1 VFYRLAT
8 VHPLLQGFL
17 AEGRNGR
24 YVRPLTDCTRVPT
37 LIVGGG
43 IGGLAL
49 ALALARRGRRVR
61 VLEKAPRFGEIGAG
75 LQLAPNASW
84 ALDDIGVLEAIA
96 PLAVFPQ
103 RIVWMDAIS
112 GEQLTALDLGSPF
125 RERYGYRYIVMHRS
139 DLLDALLAACR
150 SHDAITMETSK
161 EIVTVEDRGDS
172 ACVTCADGTQYETAI
187 LVGADGLWSTL
198 RRAIVDDGEPICS
211 EYVAYRGAIP
221 IGELSRDAGLDNVM
235 LWTGPEMHLV
245 QYPVR
250 RAELYNQVAVFR
262 SRRYRA
268 GTDDWGT
275 PEELDARFASGA
287 EPVRDALTKFRR
299 NRRWPM
305 YDRIP
310 AARWSRNRMTL
321 LGDAA
326 HPMLQYLAQGAAQAL
341 EDAVVLAEALTS
353 HADDVPAAFAAY
365 EAERVPR
372 TTRVQRTAR
381 AWGDY
386 WHLPLERA
394 ALRNRDL
401 ATRSPGDYGETDWL
415 YAYGSRPRAGFLS
428 TARIEDR

>member
-1 VFYRLAT
+1 V
-8 VHPLLQGFL
+8 
-17 AEGRNGR
+17 
-24 YVRPLTDCTRVPT
+24 PLTDGTRVPV

-49 ALALARRGRRVR
+49 ALALARRGRRVHM
-61 VLEKAPRFGEIGAG
+61 LEKAPSFGEIGAG

-84 ALDDIGVLEAIA
+84 ALHDMGVLDAIA

-112 GEQLTALDLGSPF
+112 GEQLTALDLGPPF
-125 RERYGYRYIVMHRS
+125 RERYGYRYMVMHRS
-139 DLLDALLAACR
+139 DLLDALLSACR

-161 EIVTVEDRGDS
+161 EVTTVEDRGDS
-172 ACVTCADGTQYETAI
+172 ACVTCADGTQYEAAV
-187 LVGADGLWSTL
+187 LVGADGLWSTV
-198 RRAIVDDGEPICS
+198 RKAIVDDGEPICS

-221 IGELSRDAGLDNVM
+221 IGEMSRDAGLDNVM

-268 GTDDWGT
+268 GSEDWGT
-275 PEELDARFASGA
+275 PEELDAHFAAGA
-287 EPVRDALTKFRR
+287 EPVREALTKFRR

-305 YDRIP
+305 YDRLPI
-310 AARWSRNRMTL
+310 ARWSRNRITL
-321 LGDAA
+321 VGDAA

-341 EDAVVLAEALTS
+341 EDAVALAAALS
-353 HADDVPAAFAAY
+353 RHPADVRAAFAVY

-372 TTRVQRTAR
+372 TTRVQTTAR

-394 ALRNRDL
+394 VQRNREL

-415 YAYGSRPRAGFLS
+415 YAYACGPRADFSS